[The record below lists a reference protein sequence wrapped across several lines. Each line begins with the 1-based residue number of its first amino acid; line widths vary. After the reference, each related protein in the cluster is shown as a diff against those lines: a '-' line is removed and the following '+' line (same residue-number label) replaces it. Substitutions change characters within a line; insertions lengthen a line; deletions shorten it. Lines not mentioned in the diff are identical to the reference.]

1 MLGAYDI
8 ANSLVLSEAHRAY
21 ARLYDEYKIASVA
34 LFYMPYSLVD
44 RDNAY
49 KNHEIL

>member
-1 MLGAYDI
+1 MLGALDV

-44 RDNAY
+44 PNNAY
-49 KNHEIL
+49 KNHDVL